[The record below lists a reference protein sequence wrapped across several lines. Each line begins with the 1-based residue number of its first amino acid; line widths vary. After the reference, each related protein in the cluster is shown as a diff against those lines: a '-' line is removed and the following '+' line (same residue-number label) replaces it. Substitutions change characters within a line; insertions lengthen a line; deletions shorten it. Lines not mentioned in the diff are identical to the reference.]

1 LVEIAKGKHSDWVA
15 LVHRIMD
22 GDEPDPKTL
31 SPKEL
36 EIYKTTRVLLG
47 KTIFSESWLE
57 L

>member
-1 LVEIAKGKHSDWVA
+1 M
-15 LVHRIMD
+15 MD
-22 GDEPDPKTL
+22 GDEPDPASL

-36 EIYKTTRVLLG
+36 EIHKTVRVLMG